1 MTEGRNKKEEWMQR
15 EGEEERE
22 RESEM
27 GWRKGQRRLRIKK
40 DNHGIE
46 EETE

>member
-1 MTEGRNKKEEWMQR
+1 MKRKNGCKEKEKKR
-15 EGEEERE
+15 GRE
-22 RESEM
+22 RENIRK
-27 GWRKGQRRLRIKK
+27 GWRKGLRRLVINK